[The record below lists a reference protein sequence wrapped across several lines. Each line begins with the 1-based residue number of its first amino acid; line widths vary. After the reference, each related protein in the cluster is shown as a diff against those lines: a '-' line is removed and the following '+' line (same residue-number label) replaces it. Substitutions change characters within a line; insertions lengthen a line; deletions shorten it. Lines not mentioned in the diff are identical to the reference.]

1 MKKLLIPLI
10 VLLILLV
17 GCTKTPTNGQ
27 DMSGLR
33 IQVSNDFISDG
44 EMGVPV
50 NREISWNSTEVDKYQ
65 VMLKEGNETFK
76 IIEETKAKTYALE
89 LKEAT
94 KYQLKII
101 ALKDDKKVET
111 DTVEFFTEGTF
122 TAVEETEINQ
132 KLSEAGLN
140 NIKHPYFFENKMFF
154 INAYQKWKVY
164 YMEKENDIWSS
175 PKEIVLDNF
184 SNNIASP
191 KLIKNGDN
199 YYLYV
204 LYNDGPGANY
214 GIFKFVMNIDGDFS
228 KDFKL
233 IGKDNVLSPEKMATS
248 IWLDDEES
256 QIYIA
261 TINYPNL
268 NVNTGFSRSI
278 FYSNKKSENW
288 DTPCLVE
295 GLHEVLKETKTIGKK
310 SIRYVF
316 KDKNRLFIDDDEKIS
331 VAFKNRDS
339 FKALNLKFKVK
350 NTELS
355 GSYFS
360 PVRFGNKLLFV
371 NNGKLYSSEI
381 F

>member
-122 TAVEETEINQ
+122 TALEETNIMKSINS
-132 KLSEAGLN
+132 KFSSGYVRMPWFLED
-140 NIKHPYFFENKMFF
+140 KMFF
-154 INAYQKWKVY
+154 IHTSGGYNLYVIQKNSDESWT
-164 YMEKENDIWSS
+164 S
-175 PKEIVLDNF
+175 PLKLPSEINEDGK
-184 SNNIASP
+184 NIISP
-191 KLIKNGDN
+191 AVIKNGEN
-199 YYLYV
+199 YNIYFLKNNESTKYDV
-204 LYNDGPGANY
+204 YIAEYNFENN
-214 GIFKFVMNIDGDFS
+214 K
-228 KDFKL
+228 
-233 IGKDNVLSPEKMATS
+233 VLSIEKIDSLSSSNEEWDIWVNENEDEVYLTS
-248 IWLDDEES
+248 YGPFSGVDSGNRRSVWKGIKENNNWKVSLNEE
-256 QIYIA
+256 
-261 TINYPNL
+261 L
-268 NVNTGFSRSI
+268 NTA
-278 FYSNKKSENW
+278 Y
-288 DTPCLVE
+288 
-295 GLHEVLKETKTIGKK
+295 TKTIRNIFKINDNK
-310 SIRYVF
+310 FIMDDSDIFVVYKTNEVF
-316 KDKNRLFIDDDEKIS
+316 SAYKIPLNITDKNERE
-331 VAFKNRDS
+331 S
-339 FKALNLKFKVK
+339 FYMND
-350 NTELS
+350 
-355 GSYFS
+355 
-360 PVRFGNKLLFV
+360 
-371 NNGKLYSSEI
+371 KLYFVSSASGAYSI
-381 F
+381 YSVQF